1 MVDESTL
8 IISLLVSIVALGIIS
23 EIMFHKF
30 RIPEPIVLLTL
41 GLLIQYS
48 GIIPGGQGTLDY
60 LRSIAPILGTIVLG
74 LVLLDAGLGMRAY
87 DMLVR
92 SPKVLALALLEPITT
107 ALGFS
112 AIMYLAFG
120 WPLIYGAIFGALLA
134 TTTGEVIVPLLRSI
148 KTDEGTENTLILDS
162 VYNSVTTI
170 VIFQVLFDFVSSP
183 TSLSFSSSLASV
195 ASAFVFGAIVGVLAG
210 FAWTLIALKRIK
222 EHQYLITMA
231 AAFAVYLGSQAIGGN
246 GLLSILLFGMVI
258 GNFNESYRKVLGTV
272 VHGTV
277 MGTLSNELGNVLKIS
292 DDDSVKNLRNTQKEI
307 TFISKVFFFVFL
319 GLIFVFE
326 GKWLIFGVIFAFLL
340 FALKYLDVKIVRPN
354 ANHKVVALVGPRG
367 ITPIILSAEFAAWAQ
382 ASKSSSFQTFI
393 AEPLLSMTFV
403 IIFTTIAAAVLFA
416 VVFAQDK
423 KVAIPVENSFE

>member
-60 LRSIAPILGTIVLG
+60 LRAIAPILGTIVLG

-183 TSLSFSSSLASV
+183 TSLSFSSWQIKDIEIQLDSNVAKDYNMKHTFGKTVISLKTSYIQGV
-195 ASAFVFGAIVGVLAG
+195 GDKIIVRYTSDELGRLIASAA
-210 FAWTLIALKRIK
+210 T
-222 EHQYLITMA
+222 
-231 AAFAVYLGSQAIGGN
+231 S
-246 GLLSILLFGMVI
+246 
-258 GNFNESYRKVLGTV
+258 
-272 VHGTV
+272 
-277 MGTLSNELGNVLKIS
+277 
-292 DDDSVKNLRNTQKEI
+292 
-307 TFISKVFFFVFL
+307 
-319 GLIFVFE
+319 
-326 GKWLIFGVIFAFLL
+326 
-340 FALKYLDVKIVRPN
+340 
-354 ANHKVVALVGPRG
+354 
-367 ITPIILSAEFAAWAQ
+367 
-382 ASKSSSFQTFI
+382 
-393 AEPLLSMTFV
+393 
-403 IIFTTIAAAVLFA
+403 
-416 VVFAQDK
+416 
-423 KVAIPVENSFE
+423 